1 MYSQEKVDKFYP
13 GAPIYEAM
21 EVWSLPKTKQDKIIE
36 VCESG
41 DYFAELKKDGNWY
54 EFSKSIN
61 GENYLFGRGKSTKTG
76 LPVECIKKVP
86 HIEEALKCLPND
98 TVIVGEIYYPGK
110 TTNEVR
116 TVMGCL
122 PKKAVERQKEKGNI
136 HFYLHDIIRYNGEDL
151 TSLGAYT
158 RYQKLVEV
166 CNSFNF
172 LNEYIE
178 LASIVEENIY
188 DFLCAALANGEEGGV
203 LKLKTAPY
211 TEGKRPAWDMIK
223 WKEHDTVDVICIGFE
238 DATKDYDGK
247 NEDSWDFWII
257 EEDLDYPNGKYE
269 LYKKCD
275 VGKKEA
281 IRGINFRTI
290 PVTKPYYYGW
300 KTAMRIG
307 VYKNGEIVEIGTV
320 SSGLN
325 DELRAAFAKT
335 PEKYINRVVKVDCMR
350 KTADALRHPRFIEFR
365 NDKDIQSCT
374 FEATFN

>member
-1 MYSQEKVDKFYP
+1 
-13 GAPIYEAM
+13 
-21 EVWSLPKTKQDKIIE
+21 
-36 VCESG
+36 
-41 DYFAELKKDGNWY
+41 
-54 EFSKSIN
+54 
-61 GENYLFGRGKSTKTG
+61 
-76 LPVECIKKVP
+76 
-86 HIEEALKCLPND
+86 
-98 TVIVGEIYYPGK
+98 
-110 TTNEVR
+110 
-116 TVMGCL
+116 
-122 PKKAVERQKEKGNI
+122 
-136 HFYLHDIIRYNGEDL
+136 
-151 TSLGAYT
+151 
-158 RYQKLVEV
+158 
-166 CNSFNF
+166 
-172 LNEYIE
+172 
-178 LASIVEENIY
+178 
-188 DFLCAALANGEEGGV
+188 
-203 LKLKTAPY
+203 
-211 TEGKRPAWDMIK
+211 MIK

-335 PEKYINRVVKVDCMR
+335 PEKYVNRVVKVDC
-350 KTADALRHPRFIEFR
+350 
-365 NDKDIQSCT
+365 
-374 FEATFN
+374 